1 MFGFGKKKKTEG
13 RRLSEVLTKQ
23 EQIDLVNYVTMMT
36 AIGGTEDIR
45 DACRDILPVIK
56 ADEPLIPGVIQGL
69 INICNTWADIESG
82 WDPNISRQAQAIAR
96 KLNKLL

>member
-23 EQIDLVNYVTMMT
+23 ERNDLVTLVTSMT
-36 AIGGTEDIR
+36 VIGGTEGIR
-45 DACRDILPVIK
+45 DACRDILPVIR

-69 INICNTWADIESG
+69 INICNTMTNVMSG
-82 WDPNISRQAQAIAR
+82 FPGEARQAQVIAK

>member
-1 MFGFGKKKKTEG
+1 MFGIGKKKKTEG
-13 RRLSEVLTKQ
+13 RRLSEVLTK
-23 EQIDLVNYVTMMT
+23 EERNELEIYITGMI
-36 AIGGTEDIR
+36 AAGGTEGIK
-45 DACRDILPVIK
+45 DACRGILPVVK